1 MSHQCSTEANTKC
14 ECKTKPAG
22 EGCSLPGKLIALADQ
37 AWEELLKE
45 KIKAEI
51 QKSCGDKMDEIAKLV
66 TETNNAKWGHMIEG
80 RVKDE
85 EYKQAI
91 KQLMISCCE

>member
-1 MSHQCSTEANTKC
+1 MSDQCTTEKNCTCGCDTKS
-14 ECKTKPAG
+14 AG
-22 EGCSLPGKLIALADQ
+22 EECNMPEKLIGLADQ

-66 TETNNAKWGHMIEG
+66 AEANHAKWGHMIKG
-80 RVKDE
+80 KVKCE
-85 EYKQAI
+85 EYKQSV
-91 KQLMISCCE
+91 KQLLISCCE